1 MSTTRPYAPPADP
14 NDEITDA
21 EFSDLPG
28 DVELNFNEQPR
39 EDDQEFEDC
48 DDDFEDDWDD
58 EFDDEAEF
66 EVGIPDEY

>member
-28 DVELNFNEQPR
+28 DVELNFSEHPR
-39 EDDQEFEDC
+39 EDEEFEDC
-48 DDDFEDDWDD
+48 DDDFEDEWDD
-58 EFDDEAEF
+58 EFDDEDEF
-66 EVGIPDEY
+66 ETEIPDEY